1 MIAVGIFV
9 EGTAALTVKL
19 SNSKEPMADMFVFN
33 LALIW
38 LLINS
43 SMVSVLGKEKLSSSS
58 NWSRGWFEN

>member
-58 NWSRGWFEN
+58 NWSRGRFEN